1 MALGQ
6 AENNASPAS
15 APGWQGGGS
24 CQIASFQ
31 SEAQAQTL
39 GLGTGQVW
47 TPLLLTISTSES
59 RM

>member
-1 MALGQ
+1 MLRQ
-6 AENNASPAS
+6 LRP
-15 APGWQGGGS
+15 QGGRVEVPAKLLLS
-24 CQIASFQ
+24 SPL

-47 TPLLLTISTSES
+47 PPLLLTISTSES